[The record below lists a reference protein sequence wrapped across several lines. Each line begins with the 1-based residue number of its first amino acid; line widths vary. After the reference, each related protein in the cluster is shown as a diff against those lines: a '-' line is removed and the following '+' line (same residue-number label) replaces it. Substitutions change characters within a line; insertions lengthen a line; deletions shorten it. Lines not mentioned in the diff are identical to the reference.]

1 MDLKNL
7 ITTWKEYQKW
17 LKDQGINSSNIRQK
31 IPEFVEKLKEN
42 PEKFEQV
49 QSILNNKNIMDA
61 AQQLNIDES
70 KINEVKSIF
79 NSTASNKRSGNLTA
93 EQLEMLRKFKR

>member
-17 LKDQGINSSNIRQK
+17 LKDQGINSSNIQQK

-42 PEKFEQV
+42 PEKFKQV
-49 QSILNNKNIMDA
+49 QSILNNKNIMNV

>member
-17 LKDQGINSSNIRQK
+17 LKDQGINSSNIQQK

-49 QSILNNKNIMDA
+49 QSILNNKNIMNV

-93 EQLEMLRKFKR
+93 EQLEMLRQFKR

>member
-17 LKDQGINSSNIRQK
+17 LKDQGINSSNIQQK

>member
-17 LKDQGINSSNIRQK
+17 LKDQGINSSNIQQK

-49 QSILNNKNIMDA
+49 QSILNNKNIMNV

>member
-17 LKDQGINSSNIRQK
+17 LKDQGINSSNIQQK
-31 IPEFVEKLKEN
+31 ILEFVEKLKEN

>member
-17 LKDQGINSSNIRQK
+17 LKDQGINSSNIQQK

-79 NSTASNKRSGNLTA
+79 NSTTSNKRSGNLTA

>member
-17 LKDQGINSSNIRQK
+17 LKDQGINSSNIQQK
-31 IPEFVEKLKEN
+31 ILEFVEKLKEN

-49 QSILNNKNIMDA
+49 QSILNNKNIMDS